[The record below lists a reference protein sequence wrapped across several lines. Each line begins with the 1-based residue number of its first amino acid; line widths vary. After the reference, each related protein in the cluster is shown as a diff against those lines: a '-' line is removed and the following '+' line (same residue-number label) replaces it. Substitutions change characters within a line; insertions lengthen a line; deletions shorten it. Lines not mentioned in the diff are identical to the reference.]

1 MELRQLAKNVYAIL
15 TELGDPRGDSNF
27 GLIIG
32 NNGVALIDAD
42 IRRWVETRRFIES
55 VTEQPVRYLIN
66 THDNF
71 DHTSANTLLAR
82 QGAVIISS
90 KACRSIMSM
99 TGREE
104 FKEKMSQDVKL
115 WGKYEVA
122 ELSVPDLTTDGQLC
136 LNLGESNLEIS
147 FLGHAHTPG
156 DMVVYLPGEEILFA
170 GDVLFNGCHPVTRS
184 ANTSNWVNVL
194 AKLKQ
199 KSIKLTVPGHGDPSI
214 GKSNLDNLQNYFE
227 VFRARVG
234 ELKASGLSVEEVEE
248 SFALPEFES
257 WGKKNWLPVSIKK
270 IYSELV

>member
-1 MELRQLAKNVYAIL
+1 MKNTLKQIFHDKKFIMGFIIFIAIL
-15 TELGDPRGDSNF
+15 ATIIIYPLVVAYSPLEMVGGLFYKPGTYVSVSDTVESKNYSFKMDTSAVKLESALSMEDRSQMGTLLENYAGVDIKDIDVTDAK
-27 GLIIG
+27 GLI
-32 NNGVALIDAD
+32 
-42 IRRWVETRRFIES
+42 
-55 VTEQPVRYLIN
+55 
-66 THDNF
+66 
-71 DHTSANTLLAR
+71 
-82 QGAVIISS
+82 
-90 KACRSIMSM
+90 
-99 TGREE
+99 
-104 FKEKMSQDVKL
+104 KL
-115 WGKYEVA
+115 WEKYEVA

-136 LNLGESNLEIS
+136 LNLGECNLEIS
-147 FLGHAHTPG
+147 FVGHAHTPG
-156 DMVVYLPGEEILFA
+156 DMVVYLPDEEILFA

-234 ELKASGLSVEEVEE
+234 ELKASGLSVEEVVE